1 MKDIFIIV
9 LKKLVFAIFFIYAFD
24 LVVTGL
30 KLFIPINFI
39 TISVVSCLGVCGLI
53 ALVAVYFVL
62 L

>member
-1 MKDIFIIV
+1 MRDSIISV
-9 LKKLVFAIFFIYAFD
+9 LKKIVFAIFFIYAFD
-24 LVVTGL
+24 IIATGL

-39 TISVVSCLGVCGLI
+39 TIGVVSTLGVSGFL